1 MTDEKPCVFCDRAQF
16 EEQLIAE
23 SKNFYT
29 IATLGQITDGGYT
42 LLVPKR
48 HVLCIGAME
57 LQEIEE
63 MTLEATLLD
72 EFISTEYKRFTT
84 IFEHG
89 IVGQSIK
96 HAHLHIVPATCML
109 TPRIRAD
116 FPGKEIDIIPSL
128 SWIRQLYQQKQKP
141 YLFWNDYLSQSVICW
156 DPPAP
161 PQYLRKVIAEQVG
174 RPERANWREMD
185 PVLDKQ
191 LWSATVIRLK
201 KYY

>member
-1 MTDEKPCVFCDRAQF
+1 MADEKSCAFCDRTQF
-16 EEQLIAE
+16 EEQLVAE
-23 SKNFYT
+23 RENFYI

-57 LQEIEE
+57 FQEIEE
-63 MTLEATLLD
+63 MAAEATLLD
-72 EFISTEYKRFTT
+72 EFISTEYKRLTT

-89 IVGQSIK
+89 IVGQSVK
-96 HAHLHIVPATCML
+96 HAHLHIVPAACML
-109 TPRIRAD
+109 TSRIQAD
-116 FPGKEIDIIPSL
+116 FLGRELDTIPSL
-128 SWIRQLYQQKQKP
+128 SWIRRLYQHKQKP
-141 YLFWNDYLSQSVICW
+141 YLFWNDYLNQSVICW

-161 PQYLRKVIAEQVG
+161 PQYLRKVVAEQVG
-174 RPERANWREMD
+174 HPERANWREMD

-191 LWSATVIRLK
+191 LWSETVCLK